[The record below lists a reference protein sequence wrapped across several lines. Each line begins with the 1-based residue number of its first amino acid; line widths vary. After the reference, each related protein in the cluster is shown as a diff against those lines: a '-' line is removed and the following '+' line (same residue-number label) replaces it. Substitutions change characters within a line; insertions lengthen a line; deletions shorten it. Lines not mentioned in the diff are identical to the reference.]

1 MRVFNYAAYA
11 KTIEL
16 GIANPNMTMIAKTL
30 FEPIISHSDVLN
42 HVGNPYAITPKQAKA
57 WYEQSADIP
66 ANIKSATGLP
76 DIVNAIGDYF
86 SDEIIDG
93 LINQMKESEMYSAM
107 ITLIKDSDLNSNQK
121 QELLQSYEDGDRAE
135 FLGRAFLYAIVGDNL
150 KKDPEVEIHPIDED
164 IRTFKELIKKSHK
177 KPARITPPDEI
188 EDHELGYVQEL
199 YRVYHEETGEEYAR
213 PADLESQPKLKKNF
227 NRQRKDYYSAE
238 TIRRELRDTIRQDET
253 EGFDILKD
261 EMYDGVITTRDK
273 DYDSSLLRLTAVMEH
288 ATEVPI
294 SNNLQDRLLDWVG
307 PGEKKGV
314 CHMLVNDGRITWK
327 EDDDDGC
334 KTV

>member
-1 MRVFNYAAYA
+1 MRVFNYGVYA
-11 KTIEL
+11 TTLEK
-16 GIANPNMTMIAKTL
+16 GIANPNMTKIAKAL
-30 FEPIISHSDVLN
+30 FEPIINNEGVVN
-42 HVGNPYAITPKQAKA
+42 HVGNPYHIDSKQAKA
-57 WYEQSADIP
+57 WYEHGRDIP
-66 ANIKSATGLP
+66 GNIKVAVGNP
-76 DIVNAIGDYF
+76 DIINGIGDYF
-86 SDEIIDG
+86 SENIVDG

-107 ITLIKDSDLNSNQK
+107 LSLVRDSDLSGEQK
-121 QELLQSYEDGDRAE
+121 QELLQCYEDGDRAE
-135 FLGRAFLYAIVGDNL
+135 FLGRAFLYAVVGDNL
-150 KKDPEVEIHPIDED
+150 KVDSEIEVQPVDED
-164 IRTFKELIKKSHK
+164 IRIFKELIKKSHK
-177 KPARITPPDEI
+177 KPTRIIPPDEI
-188 EDHELGYVQEL
+188 EDHELGYVKEL
-199 YRVYHEETGEEYAR
+199 YRVYQEETDEEYAR
-213 PADLESQPKLKKNF
+213 PADLDAHPKLKKNF

-314 CHMLVNDGRITWK
+314 CHMLVNDGRMTWMED
-327 EDDDDGC
+327 EDDE
-334 KTV
+334 

>member
-16 GIANPNMTMIAKTL
+16 GIAKPNMTKIAKAL
-30 FEPIISHSDVLN
+30 FQPIIDFPGVVN
-42 HVGNPYAITPKQAKA
+42 HVGNLYTIDSKMAKA
-57 WYEQSADIP
+57 WYDQSTDIP
-66 ANIKSATGLP
+66 GNIKIAAGNP
-76 DIVNAIGDYF
+76 DLINSIGDYF
-86 SDEIIDG
+86 ADEIVDG
-93 LINQMKESEMYSAM
+93 LINQMMESEMYSAM
-107 ITLIKDSDLNSNQK
+107 ICLIRDCDLEEEQK
-121 QELLQSYEDGDRAE
+121 QELFQYYEENDRAE
-135 FLGRAFLYAIVGDNL
+135 FLGRAFLYAVVGDNL
-150 KKDPEVEIHPIDED
+150 KIDPEVEVQPIDAD

-177 KPARITPPDEI
+177 KPTRLSPPDEI
-188 EDHELGYVQEL
+188 EDHEIGYVQEL

-213 PADLESQPKLKKNF
+213 PADLDSQPKLKKNF

-238 TIRRELRDTIRQDET
+238 TIRRELRDTIRQDEA

-261 EMYDGVITTRDK
+261 ELYDGVITTRDK

-314 CHMLVNDGRITWK
+314 CHMLVNDGRLSWM

-334 KTV
+334 